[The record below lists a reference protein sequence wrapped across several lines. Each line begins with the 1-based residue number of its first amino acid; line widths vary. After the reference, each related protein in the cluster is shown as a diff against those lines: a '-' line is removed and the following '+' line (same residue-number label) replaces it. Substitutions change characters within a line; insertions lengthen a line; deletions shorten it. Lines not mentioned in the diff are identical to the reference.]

1 MAELTATLLEWGLY
15 GLIVAAFTESFIS
28 PILPDIIL
36 LPLMLAK
43 PQDAIF
49 LGVVTTL
56 VSVAG
61 GFIGYGI
68 GYKLGAPAARKVIP
82 AKYLVKIEDSLRE
95 NAKWAIFLA
104 ALAPIPYKFV
114 SISAGAFRVNFT
126 VFILISLIARGK
138 RFILPGAIIYFFGP
152 AAQTMLAGYS
162 SEAIWVM
169 LAILAICLIAYY
181 LYRKHKRRTLSNIV
195 E

>member
-1 MAELTATLLEWGLY
+1 MADLTATLLEWGLY

-28 PILPDIIL
+28 PILPDIVL

-43 PQDAIF
+43 PQEAIF
-49 LGVVTTL
+49 LGIVTTA

-68 GYKLGAPAARKVIP
+68 GYKLGAPAARKIIP
-82 AKYLVKIEDSLRE
+82 AKHLAKIEDCLRE
-95 NAKWAIFLA
+95 NAKWAIFFA

-114 SISAGAFRVNFT
+114 SISAGAFRINFT
-126 VFILISLIARGK
+126 IFVLISLVARGK
-138 RFILPGAIIYFFGP
+138 RFILPGVIIYFFGP
-152 AAQTMLAGYS
+152 AAQTMMAEYS
-162 SEAIWVM
+162 SEAMWVS
-169 LAILAICLIAYY
+169 LAVLLLILIGYY
-181 LYRKHKRRTLSNIV
+181 WYRRQKRRSLPNAA

>member
-49 LGVVTTL
+49 LGAVATI

-68 GYKLGAPAARKVIP
+68 GYKLGAPAARKIIP
-82 AKYLVKIEDSLRE
+82 AKHLARIENYLRE

-114 SISAGAFRVNFT
+114 SISAGAFRINFT
-126 VFILISLIARGK
+126 VFVLISLVARGK
-138 RFILPGAIIYFFGP
+138 RFILPGTIIYFFGP
-152 AAQTMLAGYS
+152 AAQAMLSEYS
-162 SEAIWVM
+162 SEAMWIS
-169 LAILAICLIAYY
+169 LALLLICLVAYY
-181 LYRKHKRRTLSNIV
+181 LYRRQKRRTLSNIV